1 MNAHLPQNN
10 FLAVTGLL
18 ADPKGTL
25 ITPSRGPL
33 NLSWL
38 FHVPAETA
46 RRGRERLAQG
56 GVKLDQ
62 ETLACWFCIS
72 GSGDQSALDFL
83 DQRAWRKALKI
94 WKAREGERWALHNRA
109 TLHRLMYLDE
119 AAENRGGHLRKAVEL
134 YYRLLQEENAA
145 YRELARWASE
155 ELEVE
160 LEAAHKGGDDDMVA
174 RSLLLISQTRGMAA
188 CEELQE
194 RLLLEEIDD
203 LSLQCAT
210 TMRELL
216 PYLGSVRV
224 PPHTLLSSAQDTVE
238 LDVLPPAVRLAY
250 RLVPGSRQRKR
261 VDEMAAELCS
271 LVAQILFKGREGRA
285 GKKWQGEAR
294 RWAPEVAGEW
304 REPEPEHLGDEKAP
318 RVEFSEP
325 EPKSQPETEAEM
337 EVPSRGRGWL
347 GVTSR
352 ATLVRP
358 HEAREEW
365 LEAVRVLG
373 IAVFPL
379 RRYALYRNLDTGEI
393 GNSQR
398 LPLKIW
404 HYVWQILVLGLLC
417 LAVLVGGLRLAP
429 ALKAPLMAPST
440 PGMDTAE
447 RQAQLT
453 RAVER
458 LKRLAQAEAELR
470 KKPKPDP
477 TRLKAIEDE
486 RRALFEKVER
496 LEEQR

>member
-1 MNAHLPQNN
+1 M
-10 FLAVTGLL
+10 TGLL

-33 NLSWL
+33 SLSWL
-38 FHVPAETA
+38 FHVPAESA
-46 RRGRERLAQG
+46 RRGRERLAAG
-56 GVKLDQ
+56 GVKLDR
-62 ETLACWFCIS
+62 ETLASWFCLS
-72 GSGDQSALDFL
+72 GASDQSALDFL

-119 AAENRGGHLRKAVEL
+119 ASENRGGHLRKAVEL
-134 YYRLLQEENAA
+134 YYRLVQEENAA
-145 YRELARWASE
+145 YRDLARWASD
-155 ELEVE
+155 ELGVA
-160 LEAAHKGGDDDMVA
+160 LETAHKDGDDDMVA

-194 RLLLEEIDD
+194 RLLLEEVDD
-203 LSLQCAT
+203 LALQCAT
-210 TMRELL
+210 MMRELL

-250 RLVPGSRQRKR
+250 RLVPESRQRKR
-261 VDEMAAELCS
+261 VDEMVAELCS
-271 LVAQILFKGREGRA
+271 LVAQIMFKGREGRA

-304 REPEPEHLGDEKAP
+304 REPEPEHLGDETAP

-325 EPKSQPETEAEM
+325 EAEPEVAAEAQM
-337 EVPSRGRGWL
+337 HVPSRGRGWL
-347 GVTSR
+347 GVGSR

-365 LEAVRVLG
+365 LEAVRILG
-373 IAVFPL
+373 IAIFPL

-398 LPLKIW
+398 LPLKAW
-404 HYVWQILVLGLLC
+404 HYFWQILVVALLC
-417 LAVLVGGLRLAP
+417 LALVVAGLRIAP
-429 ALKAPLMAPST
+429 TLKTPLSSPST
-440 PGMDTAE
+440 PAVDPAQREAE
-447 RQAQLT
+447 LE
-453 RAVER
+453 RAVAR
-458 LKRLAQAEAELR
+458 LKRLATVEAEL
-470 KKPKPDP
+470 KAKPKPDP
-477 TRLKAIEDE
+477 KRLKMIEEE
-486 RRALFEKVER
+486 RQALFEKVER